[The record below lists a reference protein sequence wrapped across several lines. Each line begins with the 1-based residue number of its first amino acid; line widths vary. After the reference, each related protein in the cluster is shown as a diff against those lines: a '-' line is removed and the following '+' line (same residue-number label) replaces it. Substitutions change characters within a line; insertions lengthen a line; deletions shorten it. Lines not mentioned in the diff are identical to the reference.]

1 MQFRGP
7 SGAVE
12 QYEQDLLTF
21 IDQQIREEAER
32 DYTTSFDF
40 NQKYAN
46 LLIGKKG
53 ENINKIRDEF
63 DVDIKVEDGK
73 VEVKGPK
80 AKADAAKL
88 HIMGLARKFEDETSH
103 ILQIEPQYHRLLVGA
118 KGSQIHRLQDRYG
131 VIIQF
136 PRNAPSSTDDHSIV
150 AGRNDAGSAAKGR
163 GLSLSANQVLV
174 KGPKKGADEAKDE
187 LWSLY
192 QYEKDTSHAATI
204 SVAQTQVPSLIG
216 QGGRELEMIRVNT
229 GARIDVPGRDAVDGS
244 GRVDIKV
251 KGTKTQVDHAKKLLE
266 EKIKIYDSSVTR
278 TLDVE
283 RRHHQALVGRGG
295 KSQDIHIPRVRNG

>member
-7 SGAVE
+7 SNAVE
-12 QYEQDLLTF
+12 QYEQNLLDF
-21 IDQQIREEAER
+21 INQQIKEEAER
-32 DYTTSFDF
+32 DYTTSCDF

-53 ENINKIRDEF
+53 ENIIKIRDEF
-63 DVDIKVEDGK
+63 DVDIKVDDGK

-103 ILQIEPQYHRLLVGA
+103 ILQIEPQYHRSLVGA
-118 KGSQIHRLQDRYG
+118 KGAQIHRLQDRYG

-136 PRNAPSSTDDHSIV
+136 PRNTPSSADDHSIV
-150 AGRNDAGSAAKGR
+150 NGRGEPGSAPKGR
-163 GLSLSANQVLV
+163 GFSMGANQVLI
-174 KGPKKGADEAKDE
+174 KGPKKSADEAKDE

-192 QYEKDTSHAATI
+192 QYEKDNSHAAAI
-204 SVAQTQVPSLIG
+204 SVSQSQVPSLIG
-216 QGGRELEMIRVNT
+216 QGGRELERIRANT
-229 GARIDVPGRDAVDGS
+229 GARIDVPGRDAVNES
-244 GRVDIKV
+244 GRVEIKV
-251 KGTKTQVDHAKKLLE
+251 KGTKTQVDQAKKLLE
-266 EKIKIYDSSVTR
+266 EKIKIYDNSVTR

-295 KSQDIHIPRVRNG
+295 KSHSYSLPRVRAS